1 MKLTSMINFVKKQG
15 NIGMEIQSLRHQQSD
30 RARRFY
36 LIQKY
41 ADFLLKDIKKGIF
54 VPCDEFDNILEEPL
68 QEHYTDCT
76 EEQNAKDW
84 LYNLEKYNQAK
95 ERVLFRDC
103 ISEFKVVDVRNGIS
117 YVKSISDDTG
127 LVHLFWLDNITQ
139 TWRLSSDLTNIES
152 LARFGIMELT
162 ETALKEI
169 GFPKTDNND

>member
-1 MKLTSMINFVKKQG
+1 MKLIPMIAFVKKQG
-15 NIGMEIQSLRHQQSD
+15 NIGIEIQSIGHQQSD

-41 ADFLLKDIKKGIF
+41 ADFLLKDIKKGMF

-95 ERVLFRDC
+95 ERVLFKG
-103 ISEFKVVDVRNGIS
+103 FKVVDMENVVAYS
-117 YVKSISDDTG
+117 KSIKDGSG
-127 LVHLFWLDNITQ
+127 LIHLFWFDKITE
-139 TWRLSSDLTNIES
+139 TWGLSHGVTTIETLTIFNSI
-152 LARFGIMELT
+152 ELT

-169 GFPKTDNND
+169 GLLESKDND

>member
-1 MKLTSMINFVKKQG
+1 MKLIPMIAFVKKQG
-15 NIGMEIQSLRHQQSD
+15 NIGIEIQSIGHQQSD

-41 ADFLLKDIKKGIF
+41 ADFLLKDIKKGMF

-95 ERVLFRDC
+95 ERVLFKG
-103 ISEFKVVDVRNGIS
+103 FKVVYFSKKSGSVYSG
-117 YVKSISDDTG
+117 SISDSSG
-127 LVHLFWLDNITQ
+127 IIHLFWLDKIDQFWYLAHDLNTVE
-139 TWRLSSDLTNIES
+139 DLTVLNY
-152 LARFGIMELT
+152 LELT

-169 GFPKTDNND
+169 GLLESKEND

>member
-1 MKLTSMINFVKKQG
+1 MKLISMITFVKKQG
-15 NIGMEIQSLRHQQSD
+15 NIGMEIQSIGHQQSD

-41 ADFLLKDIKKGIF
+41 ADFLLKDLKKGMF

-84 LYNLEKYNQAK
+84 LYNLEKYNEAK
-95 ERVLFRDC
+95 ERVLFKG
-103 ISEFKVVDVRNGIS
+103 FKVVYFSKKPSSVYSG
-117 YVKSISDDTG
+117 SISDSSG
-127 LVHLFWLDNITQ
+127 IIHLFWLDKITE
-139 TWRLSSDLTNIES
+139 TWGLSHGVSTIETLTNFNSI
-152 LARFGIMELT
+152 ELT

-169 GFPKTDNND
+169 GLLESKDND